1 MNIEMSKLDN
11 GIKQINL
18 TGRLDMKGTAQ
29 IESTFTIYAATEK
42 APVLVDMSGVEF
54 IASIG
59 MRMLVME
66 AKALARRG
74 GKMALLNPTELV
86 AEALRMAGIDE
97 LIPIFDDFEAAS
109 AHLFEAVAD

>member
-1 MNIEMSKLDN
+1 MNIAMTKLDN
-11 GIKQINL
+11 GIKQIDL
-18 TGRLDMKGTAQ
+18 TGRLDMKGTAEV
-29 IESTFTIYAATEK
+29 ESKFTIYAATEK
-42 APVLVDMSGVEF
+42 APVLVDMSGVAF

-74 GKMALLNPTELV
+74 GKMVLLSPTELV

-97 LIPIFDDFEAAS
+97 IIPIFDDAEAAS
-109 AHLFEAVAD
+109 THLLAP